1 MGSVWIT
8 WLAWCQSQGS
18 EGNSTLCFRRSR
30 QKRELGSP
38 ASGLEEGPSRKEE
51 SKMQAQN
58 PGKII
63 DATTTT
69 LQDLVLSSRTPVAV
83 DFWAPW

>member
-1 MGSVWIT
+1 
-8 WLAWCQSQGS
+8 
-18 EGNSTLCFRRSR
+18 
-30 QKRELGSP
+30 
-38 ASGLEEGPSRKEE
+38 LEEGPIRKEE

-63 DATTTT
+63 DATATTF
-69 LQDLVLSSRTPVAV
+69 QEMVLSSSTPVAV

>member
-1 MGSVWIT
+1 M
-8 WLAWCQSQGS
+8 A
-18 EGNSTLCFRRSR
+18 
-30 QKRELGSP
+30 
-38 ASGLEEGPSRKEE
+38 RKVGTGATEKGE

-69 LQDLVLSSRTPVAV
+69 FQDMVLSSNTPVAV

>member
-1 MGSVWIT
+1 
-8 WLAWCQSQGS
+8 L
-18 EGNSTLCFRRSR
+18 
-30 QKRELGSP
+30 
-38 ASGLEEGPSRKEE
+38 RKEE
-51 SKMQAQN
+51 STMQVQN

-69 LQDLVLSSRTPVAV
+69 FQDMVLSSSTPVAV

>member
-1 MGSVWIT
+1 
-8 WLAWCQSQGS
+8 
-18 EGNSTLCFRRSR
+18 
-30 QKRELGSP
+30 
-38 ASGLEEGPSRKEE
+38 LEEGPTRKEE
-51 SKMQAQN
+51 IKMPAQN

-69 LQDLVLSSRTPVAV
+69 FQEMVLSSRAPVAV